1 MTLSLSEICKLH
13 IPMLQSVANGYLVVV
28 YSIYSI
34 YSIYSFPFHS
44 CSFNQFS
51 NFQITKQTKK
61 PNKQKTQTYITQ
73 IYSFLKIPLSISR
86 FGDFSEKLSS
96 FPGLQSERRNS
107 DGTPWCGAT
116 VELHL
121 KVVQNENILKETY
134 ETDET

>member
-1 MTLSLSEICKLH
+1 
-13 IPMLQSVANGYLVVV
+13 MLQSVANGYLVVV
-28 YSIYSI
+28 

-134 ETDET
+134 YETDEP